1 VTALSDIRILAVEQ
15 FAAGPFGSLHLADL
29 GADVIKVEDA
39 RLGGDVGRYVAP
51 GQDGDD
57 SLYFQGFN
65 RNKRSIAL
73 DMTSSTGKAVFRG
86 LASRSDAVYSNV
98 RGDVADKLGLRYAQ
112 LEEVN
117 PQIVCCTLTGYGAT
131 SSRRAEPAYDHVL
144 QGLAGWMS
152 LTGEPEAPPTR
163 TGLSLVDY
171 CGGMVAALSVLA
183 GIHAA
188 RRDGRGGDCDVSLFD
203 TAMALLT
210 YPATWWLSSGIRTP
224 RTRQSAHPSLAP
236 VGAFRTADG
245 WIVLACAKEKF
256 WNRLVD
262 ALGDRALEDPRF
274 SSFESRHVHRQE
286 LTEALERALGRRSTS
301 DWVATLSAAG
311 VPCGPVNTVPEA
323 LADPGIADRDLLVE
337 LDHPRFGAVR
347 QLATPARTWRQR
359 SPARVA
365 PGLGEHRDEA
375 LRELLGLDAEQI
387 AALEDAGAFGRG

>member
-73 DMTSSTGKAVFRG
+73 DMTSSAGKAVFRG

-131 SSRRAEPAYDHVL
+131 SSRSAEPAYDHVL

-210 YPATWWLSSGIRTP
+210 YPATWWLSAGIRTP
-224 RTRQSAHPSLAP
+224 RTRQSAHASLAP

-245 WIVLACAKEKF
+245 WIVVACAKEKF

-286 LTEALERALGRRSTS
+286 LTEALERALARRSTS

-311 VPCGPVNTVPEA
+311 VPCGPVNSVPEA

-347 QLATPARTWRQR
+347 QLATPARTWWQR

-365 PGLGEHRDEA
+365 PGLGEHRDEV

>member
-73 DMTSSTGKAVFRG
+73 DMTSSAGKEVFRG

-131 SSRRAEPAYDHVL
+131 SSRSAEPAYDHVL

-210 YPATWWLSSGIRTP
+210 YPATWWLSAGIRTP
-224 RTRQSAHPSLAP
+224 RTRQSAHASLAP

-286 LTEALERALGRRSTS
+286 LTEALERALARRSTS

-347 QLATPARTWRQR
+347 QLATPARTWWQR

-365 PGLGEHRDEA
+365 PGLGEHRDEV

>member
-73 DMTSSTGKAVFRG
+73 NMTSSTGKAVFRG

-210 YPATWWLSSGIRTP
+210 YPATWWLSAGIRTP
-224 RTRQSAHPSLAP
+224 RTRQSAHASLAP

-365 PGLGEHRDEA
+365 PGLGEHRDEV

>member
-73 DMTSSTGKAVFRG
+73 DMTSSAGKEVFRG

-210 YPATWWLSSGIRTP
+210 YPATWWLSAGIRTP
-224 RTRQSAHPSLAP
+224 RTRQSAHASLAP

-274 SSFESRHVHRQE
+274 SSFESRHGHRQE
-286 LTEALERALGRRSTS
+286 LTEALERALARRSTS

-311 VPCGPVNTVPEA
+311 VPCAPVNSVPEA

-347 QLATPARTWRQR
+347 QLATPARTWWQR

-365 PGLGEHRDEA
+365 PGLGEHRDEV